1 MKKFFS
7 VVLVSAMVVL
17 TAFTG
22 CSENDT
28 SNGSSQ
34 TTSKSSDVQSSAVAD
49 KADFDSEEVEKNIK
63 ITPYIY
69 DDVSTHYFFA
79 LLKKN

>member
-1 MKKFFS
+1 
-7 VVLVSAMVVL
+7 MVVL

-34 TTSKSSDVQSSAVAD
+34 TTSKASDVQSSAVAN

-63 ITPYIY
+63 ITPYTY
-69 DDVSTHYFFA
+69 MVVTQHNT
-79 LLKKN
+79 LLQC

>member
-34 TTSKSSDVQSSAVAD
+34 TTSKHRM
-49 KADFDSEEVEKNIK
+49 FNRLLLRIRL
-63 ITPYIY
+63 ILI
-69 DDVSTHYFFA
+69 
-79 LLKKN
+79 LKKLRKILKSRHIYMMMSQHITLLLC

>member
-7 VVLVSAMVVL
+7 VVLISAMVVL

-28 SNGSSQ
+28 SNSSSQ
-34 TTSKSSDVQSSAVAD
+34 TTSKASDVQSSAVAD
-49 KADFDSEEVEKNIK
+49 KA
-63 ITPYIY
+63 
-69 DDVSTHYFFA
+69 
-79 LLKKN
+79 

>member
-7 VVLVSAMVVL
+7 VVLISAMVVL

-34 TTSKSSDVQSSAVAD
+34 TTSKSSDIQSSAVAD
-49 KADFDSEEVEKNIK
+49 KADFDSER
-63 ITPYIY
+63 
-69 DDVSTHYFFA
+69 
-79 LLKKN
+79 

>member
-34 TTSKSSDVQSSAVAD
+34 TTSNHRM
-49 KADFDSEEVEKNIK
+49 FNHLLLRIK
-63 ITPYIY
+63 LILI
-69 DDVSTHYFFA
+69 
-79 LLKKN
+79 LKK

>member
-28 SNGSSQ
+28 SNSSSQ
-34 TTSKSSDVQSSAVAD
+34 TTGKASDVQSSAVAD

-69 DDVSTHYFFA
+69 MMMSQHIT
-79 LLKKN
+79 LLLC

>member
-28 SNGSSQ
+28 SNSSSQ
-34 TTSKSSDVQSSAVAD
+34 TTG
-49 KADFDSEEVEKNIK
+49 KA
-63 ITPYIY
+63 
-69 DDVSTHYFFA
+69 
-79 LLKKN
+79 

>member
-28 SNGSSQ
+28 SNSSSQ
-34 TTSKSSDVQSSAVAD
+34 TTGKASDVQSSAVAD
-49 KADFDSEEVEKNIK
+49 KADFDSEEVEKILK
-63 ITPYIY
+63 SRHIYMMMSQHIT
-69 DDVSTHYFFA
+69 
-79 LLKKN
+79 LLLC

>member
-7 VVLVSAMVVL
+7 VVLISAMVVL

-49 KADFDSEEVEKNIK
+49 KADFDSESRK
-63 ITPYIY
+63 ILKSRHMYMMMSQHIT
-69 DDVSTHYFFA
+69 
-79 LLKKN
+79 LLLC